1 MNQHDMGGE
10 SRFFSAPDG
19 LRIHAKDWGPRE
31 AGACVVCLPGLA
43 RTAGDFDR
51 LAARL
56 SSGPEGRRVIALD
69 YRGRGLS
76 ERDPSGQY
84 DIMVENADILSV
96 LTAMEAHEAVFIGT
110 SRGGLH
116 AMIVGAMRPAMIR
129 GVVMNDVGPRI
140 ETAGLLRIRSYVGKM
155 PTPRSMEEAV
165 EIVKAMGRTQ
175 FTDLPEEEWR
185 AFAELTFE
193 EKNGAITPRYDP
205 RLTSTLETLDLD
217 KPMPEFW
224 PQFEG
229 LFHAPLLALRGENS
243 DLLSPA
249 TFEAM
254 LARHPDSEGLTVRAQ
269 GHAPLLRDAD
279 TMEAI
284 ARFVGRCLDAPPA
297 SGG

>member
-1 MNQHDMGGE
+1 MNQTIQAGE

-19 LRIHAKDWGPRE
+19 LRIHAKDWGPRH

-56 SSGPEGRRVIALD
+56 SSGPEARRVIALD

-116 AMIVGAMRPAMIR
+116 AMIVGAMRPSMIR

-140 ETAGLLRIRSYVGKM
+140 ETAGLVRIRSYVGKM
-155 PTPRSMEEAV
+155 PKPRSMDEAV
-165 EIVKAMGRTQ
+165 EIVKAMGRAH
-175 FTDLPEEEWR
+175 FTNMPEEEWR
-185 AFAELTFE
+185 AFADLTFDE
-193 EKNGAITPRYDP
+193 QEGGIVPRYDP
-205 RLTSTLETLDLD
+205 RLTSTLDSLDLEQ
-217 KPMPEFW
+217 PLPELW

-243 DLLSPA
+243 DLLSQA
-249 TFEAM
+249 TFDAM
-254 LARHPDSEGLTVRAQ
+254 LERHPQSEGFIVRGQ
-269 GHAPLLRDAD
+269 GHAPLLRDEETID
-279 TMEAI
+279 AI
-284 ARFVGRCLDAPPA
+284 ERFVARCLKD
-297 SGG
+297 

>member
-1 MNQHDMGGE
+1 MSQTAQTGE

-19 LRIHAKDWGPRE
+19 LRLHVTDWGPRH
-31 AGACVVCLPGLA
+31 AGRCVVCLPGLA
-43 RTAGDFDR
+43 RTAGDFDS

-56 SSGPEGRRVIALD
+56 STGPEARRVIAMD

-76 ERDPSGQY
+76 ERDPSGTY

-96 LTAMEAHEAVFIGT
+96 LTAMEAHEAVIVGT

-116 AMIVGAMRPAMIR
+116 AMIVGAIRPALIR

-155 PTPRSMEEAV
+155 PKPRSMDEAV
-165 EIVKAMGRTQ
+165 EIVKAMGRAQ

-193 EKNGAITPRYDP
+193 ARDDVIVPRYDP
-205 RLTSTLETLDLD
+205 RLTSTLDTLDLD
-217 KPMPEFW
+217 KPLPEFW

-243 DLLSPA
+243 DLLSQE
-249 TFEAM
+249 TFETM
-254 LARHPDSEGLTVRAQ
+254 LARHPNAEGLVVRGQ
-269 GHAPLLRDAD
+269 GHAPLLRDEE
-279 TMEAI
+279 TISAI
-284 ARFVGRCLDAPPA
+284 QQFVARCFKD
-297 SGG
+297 